1 MQAFIL
7 AAGLGTRLKPFTDFH
22 PKPMAVVQ
30 GKPLLQH
37 NIEKLKRAGY
47 SKLIINLHSMPEQ
60 IIEFLKLHD
69 NFGLDITYRIEQ
81 DLLETGG
88 GLRNIEDLIDRS
100 KPITI
105 LNADILSNIN
115 LAKMYT
121 AYQESDCIALLAVQN
136 RESNRKLLFDENHH
150 LIGWKSIQPSS
161 YKPDSMNKESQYTE
175 FAFSGIQIMDVKLLN
190 DSQLRGKFSLIDLY
204 LEQCSNHVIKAY
216 LHDNDYLL
224 DIGTPE
230 KLQNAQQVAL

>member
-37 NIEKLKRAGY
+37 NIEKLKKAGY
-47 SKLIINLHSMPEQ
+47 SKLIINLHTMPEQ
-60 IIEFLKLHD
+60 IIEFLNLHD
-69 NFGLDITYRIEQ
+69 NFGLEITYRIEQ

-136 RESNRKLLFDENHH
+136 RESNRKLLFDEKHH
-150 LIGWKSIQPSS
+150 LIGWKSIQPSN

-175 FAFSGIQIMDVKLLN
+175 LAFSGIQIMDVNLLN
-190 DSQLRGKFSLIDLY
+190 DSPLRGKFSLIDLY

-216 LHDNDYLL
+216 PHDKDYLL

>member
-37 NIEKLKRAGY
+37 NIEKLKKAGY
-47 SKLIINLHSMPEQ
+47 SKLIINLHTMPEQ
-60 IIEFLKLHD
+60 IIEFLNLHD
-69 NFGLDITYRIEQ
+69 NFGLEITYRIEQ

-105 LNADILSNIN
+105 LNADILSNID
-115 LAKMYT
+115 LVKMYKT
-121 AYQESDCIALLAVQN
+121 FQESNVSALLAVQN
-136 RESNRKLLFDENHH
+136 RESNRKLLFDENQQ
-150 LIGWKSIQPSS
+150 LIGWKSIQPSN

-175 FAFSGIQIMDVKLLN
+175 LAFSGIQIMDVNLLN
-190 DSQLRGKFSLIDLY
+190 DSPLRGKFSLIDLY

-216 LHDNDYLL
+216 PHDKDYLL

>member
-37 NIEKLKRAGY
+37 NIEKLKQAGY

-88 GLRNIEDLIDRS
+88 GLRNIEDLIDSS

-105 LNADILSNIN
+105 LNADILSNID
-115 LAKMYT
+115 LIKMNT
-121 AYQESDCIALLAVQN
+121 AYQASDCTALLAVQN
-136 RESNRKLLFDENHH
+136 RDSNRKLLFDDNLQ
-150 LIGWKSIQPSS
+150 LIGWKSIQPSN
-161 YKPDSMNKESQYTE
+161 YKPDSINKESQYTE
-175 FAFSGIQIMDVKLLN
+175 LAFSGIQIIDMKILNGSLLK
-190 DSQLRGKFSLIDLY
+190 GKFSLIDLY
-204 LEQCSNHVIKAY
+204 LEQCKNHVIKAY
-216 LHDNDYLL
+216 PHDKDYLL